1 MRLLYE
7 GRKGYILEYRI
18 HVLDYPMHVDHAVEV
33 FLCTAGKSTVLC
45 GDGRYEIGPGDIFFC
60 FPNQPHG
67 YVDSDQVEGYILIAP
82 VKPLLA
88 PYHRTLMYQHPVCP
102 VVRQSG
108 WQQGDIGTLL
118 RMAYSECG
126 IVSET
131 VMQGYLL
138 VLTGKLLSLFSLEQG
153 NSGAEDAVRK
163 IILYLNDHYTEPVTR
178 KQLASAVG
186 YNESYISHIFS
197 QNLKTTLPKYLNTL
211 RVYDA
216 SRFLRETEMTVAEI
230 TSMLGFGSIRNFN
243 RVFLGETGKTPSA
256 YRAEKS
262 S

>member
-7 GRKGYILEYRI
+7 GRKGYILDYRI
-18 HVLDYPMHVDHAVEV
+18 HQLDYPMHVDSAVEV
-33 FLCTAGKSTVLC
+33 FLCTAGRSTVQC
-45 GDGRYEIGPGDIFFC
+45 GDDRYEIGPGDIFFC

-67 YVDSDQVEGYILIAP
+67 YVDSDQVEGYILIVP

-118 RMAYSECG
+118 RMAYSERG

-138 VLTGKLLSLFSLEQG
+138 TIIGKLLSLFSLEQG

-178 KQLASAVG
+178 KQIAAALG

-197 QNLKTTLPKYLNTL
+197 QTLRTTLPRYLNSL

-216 SRFLRETEMTVAEI
+216 SRLLTETEMTVAQI
-230 TSMLGFGSIRNFN
+230 AVSLGYGSIRTFN
-243 RVFLGETGKTPSA
+243 RVFLEETGKTPRD
-256 YRAEKS
+256 YRQEEK
-262 S
+262 